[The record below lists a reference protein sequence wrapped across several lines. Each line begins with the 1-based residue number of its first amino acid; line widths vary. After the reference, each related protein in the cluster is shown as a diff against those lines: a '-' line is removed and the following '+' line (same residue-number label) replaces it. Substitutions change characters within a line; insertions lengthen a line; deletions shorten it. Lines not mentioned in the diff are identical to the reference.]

1 MSEHKFDLEHSNE
14 VMERMNRE
22 VNEFRE
28 NFLKDKTPEEQEQI
42 KMEWEKNDELA
53 RQKADQKI
61 KKEMDKIE
69 KKFEKRKKNESG
81 LIPIEDIKDG
91 LNGMIKDLDDKWDET
106 LQSAIEDLCKDK
118 TEEEKEKIMNAFK
131 NSFMNNQEK

>member
-1 MSEHKFDLEHSNE
+1 M
-14 VMERMNRE
+14 R
-22 VNEFRE
+22 
-28 NFLKDKTPEEQEQI
+28 
-42 KMEWEKNDELA
+42 
-53 RQKADQKI
+53 
-61 KKEMDKIE
+61 
-69 KKFEKRKKNESG
+69 KRKKNESE

-91 LNGMIKDLDDKWDET
+91 LNGMIKDLDDKWYET

>member
-53 RQKADQKI
+53 RQKADQEI

-69 KKFEKRKKNESG
+69 KKFEKRKKNESE

>member
-1 MSEHKFDLEHSNE
+1 MKDDKYDLKHSNE
-14 VMERMNRE
+14 VMERMNKE

-53 RQKADQKI
+53 RQKADQEI
-61 KKEMDKIE
+61 KKRMDKIE
-69 KKFEKRKKNESG
+69 KKFEKRKKNESE

-106 LQSAIEDLCKDK
+106 LQSAIEDLCKGK

>member
-1 MSEHKFDLEHSNE
+1 MSEHKFDLKHSNE

-22 VNEFRE
+22 VNEFRK

-53 RQKADQKI
+53 RQKADQEI
-61 KKEMDKIE
+61 KKRMDKIE
-69 KKFEKRKKNESG
+69 KKFEKRKKNESE

-106 LQSAIEDLCKDK
+106 LQSAIEDLCKGK

-131 NSFMNNQEK
+131 NSFMNN